1 MALPFYTDVEVHG
14 RIDIDSAITVDDGAT
29 VTGGLIVNGDVRV
42 LSQEGGASGCVV
54 TDGYIS
60 TSAIATGY
68 DDGAA
73 NLGLQNGDIKAA
85 GAIAAKSL
93 VISTTGADTKTS
105 AGPGNVIVGGTI
117 TAGSL
122 KTRDDNSVT
131 STITAGG
138 AITAKSLVISTAG
151 AHTGTTPGDGNA
163 VVDGALTVDSLN
175 IYNSNNPTSTIT
187 AGGAITAK
195 SLVISTAGA
204 DTNTTANPGNVIVG
218 GTLTADAIECSSF
231 YREETK
237 FNGVSSGANLDV
249 QLAFSNNN
257 TTATITVPAIKEE
270 GLYYLVARLYT
281 SAGRIII
288 DQVCWLEDNP
298 VFEHHGRAAYINDYS
313 PVWTDIHY
321 YFWVSPDGLKIVIQ
335 SAGALNNSS
344 ISNRA
349 QVEITKIFG
358 TSLLP
363 S

>member
-14 RIDIDSAITVDDGAT
+14 RIDIDSAITVDDG
-29 VTGGLIVNGDVRV
+29 
-42 LSQEGGASGCVV
+42 
-54 TDGYIS
+54 
-60 TSAIATGY
+60 IA
-68 DDGAA
+68 
-73 NLGLQNGDIKAA
+73 
-85 GAIAAKSL
+85 
-93 VISTTGADTKTS
+93 
-105 AGPGNVIVGGTI
+105 
-117 TAGSL
+117 
-122 KTRDDNSVT
+122 
-131 STITAGG
+131 
-138 AITAKSLVISTAG
+138 AKSLVISTAG
-151 AHTGTTPGDGNA
+151 AHTETTADPGD
-163 VVDGALTVDSLN
+163 
-175 IYNSNNPTSTIT
+175 
-187 AGGAITAK
+187 
-195 SLVISTAGA
+195 
-204 DTNTTANPGNVIVG
+204 VIVG
-218 GTLTADAIECSSF
+218 GALTAESLTTLNGGVSTSSITATGVATLNGGISTSAITATGVATLNGGLNVTNGGALVNGGLTVTGGGITANTIECSNF

-237 FNGVSSGANLDV
+237 FNGLSSGANLDV

-321 YFWVSPDGLKIVIQ
+321 YFWVSTDGLKIVIK
-335 SAGALNNSS
+335 SAGALNSSS
-344 ISNRA
+344 ISNPA